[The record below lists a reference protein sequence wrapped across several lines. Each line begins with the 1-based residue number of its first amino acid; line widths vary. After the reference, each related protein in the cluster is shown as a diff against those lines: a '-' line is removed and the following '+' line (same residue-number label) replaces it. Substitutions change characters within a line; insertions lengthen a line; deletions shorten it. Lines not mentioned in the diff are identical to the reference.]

1 MEQDEWEVIV
11 TDYHER
17 LRLAK
22 IDGKYKKDSLDDI
35 IKH

>member
-11 TDYHER
+11 TDYER

-22 IDGKYKKDSLDDI
+22 IDGVKYEKI
-35 IKH
+35 H

>member
-11 TDYHER
+11 TTHER

-22 IDGKYKKDSLDDI
+22 IDGKYKKI
-35 IKH
+35 H